1 MTDLLSMEPRLR
13 PDQARAEAA
22 RCLQCFDA
30 PCTAAC
36 PAGIV
41 IPRFVR
47 MLATGNDQGAAKVV
61 RSSHPLALSC
71 GYACPDEQ
79 LCGAACLR
87 AAIDRPI
94 EIRRL
99 HRYATE
105 AGEGKGLRLAPKGR
119 AANDRAEND
128 RDMNERAANDRAE
141 KGRSATEVP
150 PRVAVI
156 GAGPAGLACAFE
168 LRRSGV
174 AVTLFE
180 ERDRLGGVLSH
191 TIPLYRFPE
200 EAIARDGRWAL
211 GEAGEVE
218 VRLSSRIEEPARL
231 RGKFAAVVVAVGVRD
246 TAVEWEGT
254 GLAGVVSADE
264 FLARTRASR
273 YRQRGG
279 SEIAVIGGGNVAI
292 DAAMAAVRAAEVQKK
307 DARVHLLYRRTR
319 REMPAW
325 EREIALAEAAG
336 VLLHFLVQP
345 VRFLGAKGRLRGI
358 ELRRT
363 RLVEAPGEARPR
375 PEPVEGSDF
384 VLACDQAVIATGQM
398 VDAKLRRLLP
408 VTRDGHLRL
417 RGKSAALAEGIFAAG
432 DATGGEQTIVSAVR
446 GGRQAARE
454 VLAWLEGG
462 RG

>member
-1 MTDLLSMEPRLR
+1 MTGLLSMEARLR

-41 IPRFVR
+41 IPRFIR

-61 RSSHPLALSC
+61 RSAHPLALSC

-105 AGEGKGLRLAPKGR
+105 TGEGKGLQLAPKGR
-119 AANDRAEND
+119 AVNDRAEND
-128 RDMNERAANDRAE
+128 RAA
-141 KGRSATEVP
+141 KGRSATEP
-150 PRVAVI
+150 SPQVAVI

-180 ERDRLGGVLSH
+180 ERDRLGGVLDH
-191 TIPLYRFPE
+191 TIPLYRFPQ

-218 VRLSSRIEEPARL
+218 VRLSRRIAEPAGL
-231 RGKFAAVVVAVGVRD
+231 RERFDAVVVAVGVRD
-246 TAVEWEGT
+246 TTIAWEGA
-254 GLAGVVSADE
+254 GLAGVVSAEE
-264 FLARTRASR
+264 FLARARVSR

-279 SEIAVIGGGNVAI
+279 SEVVVIGGGNVAI
-292 DAAMAAVRAAEVQKK
+292 DAAMAAVRAAAVQKRS
-307 DARVHLLYRRTR
+307 AQVHLLYRRTR

-325 EREIALAEAAG
+325 EREVALAEAAG

-345 VRFLGAKGRLRGI
+345 VQFIGEKGRVRGI

-363 RLVEAPGEARPR
+363 RLVERSGEPR
-375 PEPVEGSDF
+375 PYPEAIDGSDF
-384 VLACDQAVIATGQM
+384 LFPCDQAIVATGQM
-398 VDAKLRRLLP
+398 VDAELRRLLP
-408 VTRDGHLRL
+408 ATRDGHFRM
-417 RGKSAALAEGIFAAG
+417 RGKTTALADGIFGAG